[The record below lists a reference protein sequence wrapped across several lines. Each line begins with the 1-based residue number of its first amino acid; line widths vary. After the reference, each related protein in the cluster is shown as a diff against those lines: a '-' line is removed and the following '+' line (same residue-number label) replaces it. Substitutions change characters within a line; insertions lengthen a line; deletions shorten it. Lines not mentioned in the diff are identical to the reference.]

1 MASARSSDPFCSD
14 HPVHHVYQA
23 ALRDRCMSWYHTGTV
38 RTSPVLS
45 TESGGLRG
53 TALPI
58 SYAQEETG
66 TEFIK
71 KAPLGQCH

>member
-1 MASARSSDPFCSD
+1 MAPTRSPDPFCSD

-58 SYAQEETG
+58 QYAQEEAG

-71 KAPLGQCH
+71 KAPLGAFF